1 MLPLPRRRKPS
12 CALVH
17 DVTLAHVPGHLLP
30 RWPGSGLRPHGHFAL
45 ALHWPH
51 PHTSVLLCWVLAL
64 TFPLAAWWHL
74 HTLRVPLWCTHTLE
88 GCGRRAVL
96 GICLQ
101 AAALTRQPLPGCAVL
116 HAAMSLLPP
125 PKRCT
130 RCRQGPCF
138 LVFSTPSHNCQGYDN
153 ISIRRD

>member
-17 DVTLAHVPGHLLP
+17 DVTLAHVPRHLLP

-51 PHTSVLLCWVLAL
+51 PHT
-64 TFPLAAWWHL
+64 
-74 HTLRVPLWCTHTLE
+74 
-88 GCGRRAVL
+88 VL
-96 GICLQ
+96 GPDTHVPTGCLV
-101 AAALTRQPLPGCAVL
+101 APAHPPGAFMM
-116 HAAMSLLPP
+116 HAHVGRLWKENRAGHLPP
-125 PKRCT
+125 SCSAYPAASARVCCFARSYESLASPKRCT